1 MANSDSDKTRFSWLD
16 IIRLIIAILSG
27 IVGGVGGAALM

>member
-1 MANSDSDKTRFSWLD
+1 MANSEDQKSRLSWLD
-16 IIRLIIAILSG
+16 IIRIIIAILSG

>member
-1 MANSDSDKTRFSWLD
+1 MANSDSEKPRFSWLD
-16 IIRLIIAILSG
+16 IIRVIIAILSG